1 MNCGNSEL
9 DVQTQ
14 VPLPI
19 AYDGL
24 KMENSFHMA
33 LLVERKVVVKLK
45 SVGVLHDV
53 HHMQLLT
60 YLKLSGHKLGLPIN
74 FNVPHVKNGI
84 FRKVNGLEE
93 HLASSAQTSVPSA
106 G

>member
-19 AYDGL
+19 VYDGL

-33 LLVERKVVVKLK
+33 LLVERKVVVELK
-45 SVGVLHDV
+45 SVGALRDV
-53 HHMQLLT
+53 HHMQLFT
-60 YLKLSGHKLGLPIN
+60 YLKLFGHKLGLLIN

-84 FRKVNGLEE
+84 FAK
-93 HLASSAQTSVPSA
+93 
-106 G
+106 